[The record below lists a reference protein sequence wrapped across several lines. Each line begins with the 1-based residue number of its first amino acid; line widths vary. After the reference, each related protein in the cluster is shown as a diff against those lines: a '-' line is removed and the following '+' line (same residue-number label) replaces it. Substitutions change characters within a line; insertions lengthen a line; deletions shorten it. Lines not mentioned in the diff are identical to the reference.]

1 MVPAAQCFT
10 PIAVSDAGPRL
21 RCGVFEVEEARGVC
35 VLLNGQ
41 TEFIEKY
48 FEVIDELRQ
57 RGLAV
62 VAMDWRGQGG
72 SQRLLPDPLKAHVED
87 FAHYDSDLDALIEKL
102 ARPLAQK
109 LGVPMLAMAHS
120 MGGHLLVR
128 RLHDRQGEFAFAAL
142 CAPMIVIQPRGT
154 PWWVVEKLSRF
165 INRHAPS
172 TEFVWGMA
180 KRDQRTLPFAANIVT
195 SDPLRYAR
203 TRDFLIAHSDLRVA
217 GPTWGWLGAALG
229 SIALL
234 HSDGYA
240 EAITTPTLLLA
251 AGHDQVCDSD
261 ALARFGARMPN
272 ARLVCIAGAEHEI
285 LMERD
290 VFRAQLWAALDDF
303 MADIT
308 KRPRV

>member
-1 MVPAAQCFT
+1 MVPAAQFFT
-10 PIAVSDAGPRL
+10 PIAVSDAGARL
-21 RCGVFEVEEARGVC
+21 RCGVFEVEAARGIC

-72 SQRLLPDPLKAHVED
+72 SQRLLHDPLKAHVEN

-102 ARPLAQK
+102 ARPLANR

-120 MGGHLLVR
+120 MGGHLLAR

-142 CAPMIVIQPRGT
+142 CASMIVIQPRGT

-172 TEFVWGMA
+172 TEFLWGMA
-180 KRDQRTLPFAANIVT
+180 KRDQRTLPFADNIVT
-195 SDPLRYAR
+195 SDPVRYAR

-240 EAITTPTLLLA
+240 EAITTSTLLLA
-251 AGHDQVCDSD
+251 AGHDRVCDSD

-272 ARLVCIAGAEHEI
+272 AHFVFIAGAEHEI

-290 VFRAQLWAALDDF
+290 VFRAQLWAAFDNFISKFLP
-303 MADIT
+303 AL
-308 KRPRV
+308 